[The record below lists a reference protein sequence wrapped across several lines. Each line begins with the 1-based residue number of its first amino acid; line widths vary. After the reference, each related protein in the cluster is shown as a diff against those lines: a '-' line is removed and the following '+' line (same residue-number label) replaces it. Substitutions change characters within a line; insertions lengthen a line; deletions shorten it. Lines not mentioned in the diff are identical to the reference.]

1 MCGLKTVPDLLA
13 KMAYFNLQ
21 VEQTWRIPEQFVVH
35 ELQNVFLLDVYRSSH
50 PISVEV
56 NHPNEI
62 DEIFDTISY
71 GKGERHFLCYLF
83 LFVQYL

>member
-1 MCGLKTVPDLLA
+1 MEP
-13 KMAYFNLQ
+13 
-21 VEQTWRIPEQFVVH
+21 TWRIPEQFVVH

-71 GKGERHFLCYLF
+71 GKGERKRSVFLADSGFCQLLIYSWSLK
-83 LFVQYL
+83 LK